1 MKLNLKLNPDNI
13 VDTLYEAVK
22 VRNVNA
28 VKEILLKAKDD
39 EVLLNK
45 IISNISK
52 PLCYAIGDYPLHGSW
67 PIIEQL
73 LSIPGINVN
82 DSAEGW
88 WPPLHEACRVGG
100 VKVVQALLDTTNVDV
115 NYVNERGRT
124 ALTEAVRRT
133 HPRVVKLLLTVP
145 GIDVNASHD
154 RIDSPLYWA
163 IHNRDRR
170 ITSMLLRH
178 KDITINGKK
187 LPSWAPEFL
196 NSLN

>member
-1 MKLNLKLNPDNI
+1 MKINTDNI
-13 VDTLYEAVK
+13 VDTLYCAVR
-22 VRNVNA
+22 VRDANA
-28 VKEILLKAKDD
+28 VKDILLKAKDE

-52 PLCYAIGDYPLHGSW
+52 LLCSAITDYPLHGSW

-82 DSAEGW
+82 DSDEGW
-88 WPPLHEACRVGG
+88 WPPLHTACRIGG
-100 VKVVQALLDTTNVDV
+100 VKVVQALLDKTNVDV
-115 NYVNERGRT
+115 NYVNERGKT
-124 ALTEAVRRT
+124 ALTEAVRLT

-145 GIDVNASHD
+145 GINVNAASD
-154 RIDSPLYWA
+154 RVKPPLYWA
-163 IHNRDRR
+163 IRNRDRL
-170 ITSMLLRH
+170 ITSMLLRSSNIVIDG
-178 KDITINGKK
+178 KD